1 MGALP
6 TLDAHAHV
14 NPLVKPSDLAES
26 GAVLAQTSSLDDAV
40 LALGRNDE
48 NLAWGVGCHPRFP
61 EAQRAFDA
69 ERYRSL
75 LVGAAMAGE
84 VGLDSRSK
92 VRLDDQT
99 RVLREIL
106 ETVAG
111 LHRILSIHSVGVT
124 AEILEELRRTPVAA
138 PILHWWTGTPAETV
152 DAVGMGCFFSIHADV
167 ARQSKWWKHVPID
180 RFLVESDHGRRDP
193 PQAIPLRIGWVEHL
207 VAQQYRV
214 SPLEFRLIS
223 WRNLGTIVELTGT
236 RDLLPALFRDT
247 LARL

>member
-40 LALGRNDE
+40 VALGRNDE

-75 LVGAAMAGE
+75 LVGAAVAGE

-99 RVLREIL
+99 RVLREIF
-106 ETVAG
+106 ETVAE
-111 LHRILSIHSVGVT
+111 V
-124 AEILEELRRTPVAA
+124 
-138 PILHWWTGTPAETV
+138 
-152 DAVGMGCFFSIHADV
+152 
-167 ARQSKWWKHVPID
+167 
-180 RFLVESDHGRRDP
+180 
-193 PQAIPLRIGWVEHL
+193 
-207 VAQQYRV
+207 
-214 SPLEFRLIS
+214 RLIS

-236 RDLLPALFRDT
+236 RDLLPVLFRDT